1 MTLPAPGPVVCAQGR
16 LLRHWELTDM
26 DMPTTN
32 AAAREWTV
40 LQHLYERYEFGAL
53 MIKLTAVALFFA
65 GIVIDLHAS
74 WLMLLMA
81 VLWLQEGIFK
91 TSQTRL
97 GGRLLQLEQM
107 LAGGDGGQGGAFQ
120 LHTGWAAQR
129 PGVIGLVGE
138 YLRSAM
144 RPTVA
149 FPYAVLLLPLVL
161 LLGD

>member
-1 MTLPAPGPVVCAQGR
+1 M
-16 LLRHWELTDM
+16 E
-26 DMPTTN
+26 MPSTN
-32 AAAREWTV
+32 PAAREWAV
-40 LQHLYERYEFGAL
+40 LQILHERYEFGAL
-53 MIKLTAVALFFA
+53 AIKLTAVVLFFA
-65 GIVIDLHAS
+65 GIVIDLHAT

-91 TSQTRL
+91 TSQSRL
-97 GGRLLQLEQM
+97 GARLLQLEQT
-107 LAGGDGGQGGAFQ
+107 LAEGDGGQGGAFQ

-129 PGVIGLVGE
+129 PGTIGLVGE

-149 FPYAVLLLPLVL
+149 FPYAVLLLVLLL